1 MASGGDQGR
10 ASAGPSIGRL
20 RVRVAFAGAG
30 GSESRLNL
38 KKAEG
43 DFNSEAYGSM
53 RRDVGTVSHPP
64 ADVLYQHSLIH
75 AVSNER
81 DIHMILKQL
90 CGVSMLA
97 YAMSSP
103 GVASAADLSVSGQV
117 RADGACSIVLG
128 NGGVINLG
136 NLSRKDF
143 HVDLSEIPLTINC
156 QHPTKV
162 GVNLIDNRDG
172 TQPSGYSGFGMG
184 NPAIGSYFIRSN
196 SAGREA
202 DGRRV
207 MTIYRSHGGAWGLAA
222 DDINGVTE
230 PSWSWKS
237 GGTTSWALWG
247 QEELNEPLAFKIL
260 KDTLRAEVKFRDDIA
275 FTDEL
280 EIDGSA
286 TLELVYL

>member
-1 MASGGDQGR
+1 MA
-10 ASAGPSIGRL
+10 
-20 RVRVAFAGAG
+20 
-30 GSESRLNL
+30 
-38 KKAEG
+38 
-43 DFNSEAYGSM
+43 
-53 RRDVGTVSHPP
+53 
-64 ADVLYQHSLIH
+64 
-75 AVSNER
+75 
-81 DIHMILKQL
+81 
-90 CGVSMLA
+90 
-97 YAMSSP
+97 
-103 GVASAADLSVSGQV
+103 
-117 RADGACSIVLG
+117 LG

-207 MTIYRSHGGAWGLAA
+207 VTIYRSQGGAWGLAA

-237 GGTTSWALWG
+237 GGITSWALWG
-247 QEELNEPLAFKIL
+247 AEELDEPLAFKIL